1 MRIHSDLARSQVVDF
16 VKHARGGFKLAML
29 GDSITDQNSRNISP
43 PSASPSRAWF
53 TDGWM
58 TWTRILTRQR
68 FDIDPA
74 GDFGV
79 SGDTLQMMLARL
91 PSVIAYAPTHCT
103 VLGGSNNF
111 DTDTFATI
119 RDTWLSIVTGLI
131 NAGIAP
137 IVIPAP
143 PRGGTFLTA
152 AQVQLQHRFTNFQ
165 REWCRANRGA
175 YFVDYLP
182 LVTDQTSA
190 VSIPIAG
197 FLKSGDTLHQAAIG
211 AYWMSIPVTA
221 LLSSICPAL
230 PTEFSAA
237 ADYYH
242 ATDNPTGN
250 LLFSG
255 TANRALLVGT
265 DGTQTA
271 NAGLTYAGGSA
282 LATGA
287 TFLRGTSTSTCTVTL
302 SKENPR
308 TDTGRASGERQII
321 EIAATSGGG
330 ADEIYNLRFTP
341 TFSNISSGDWYYGE
355 ASVEI
360 ITAPV
365 NMMALE
371 FHLLETRP
379 SNSQTAMDMALNTS
393 TAGVMPTVVWSGV
406 LRTPPIQ
413 RTADATAVQA
423 NIRAR
428 MKTDAGA
435 ASVKFAVGD
444 MQVRKVAV

>member
-43 PSASPSRAWF
+43 PTASPSRAWF

-58 TWTRILTRQR
+58 TWARILARQR

-79 SGDTLQMMLARL
+79 SGDTLQLMLARL
-91 PSVIAYAPTHCT
+91 PSVIAYAPTHCV

-111 DTDTFATI
+111 NVDTFATI
-119 RDTWLSIVTGLI
+119 RDAWLSIVTGLI
-131 NAGIAP
+131 NANISP
-137 IVIPAP
+137 IIMPAP
-143 PRGGTFLTA
+143 PRGGSFLTT
-152 AQVQLQHRFTNFQ
+152 AQVHLQTRFTNFQ

-182 LVTDQTSA
+182 LVADQTSI
-190 VSIPIAG
+190 VSVPIAG
-197 FLKSGDTLHQAAIG
+197 FLKAADTLHPSAIG
-211 AYWMSIPVTA
+211 AYWMSIPLTA
-221 LLSSICPAL
+221 LLTSICPPL
-230 PTEFSAA
+230 PTEFSSA
-237 ADYYH
+237 ADYFS
-242 ATDNPTGN
+242 ADNPTGN
-250 LLFSG
+250 LLYTG
-255 TANRALLVGT
+255 TANRGLLAGT
-265 DGTQTA
+265 GGTQTA
-271 NAGLTYAGGSA
+271 NANLTYAGGSA
-282 LATGA
+282 LAAGT

-308 TDTGRASGERQII
+308 TDTSRASGERQII

-330 ADEIYNLRFTP
+330 ADEVYNLRLTP
-341 TFSNISSGDWYYGE
+341 TFADIASGDWYYGQ
-355 ASVEI
+355 ASIEV

-371 FHLLETRP
+371 FHVLETRP
-379 SNSQTAMDMALNTS
+379 SNSQTALDMGLNTS
-393 TAGVMPTVVWSGV
+393 TAGVLPTVTWSGV

-413 RTADATAVQA
+413 RTADATAVQV

-428 MKTDAGA
+428 MKTDAGD

-444 MQVRKVAV
+444 MQLRKVAA